1 MKETEP
7 KKEGDV
13 SGQEKVPGQ
22 ILSKGEE
29 RYNAISNSLKSARS
43 KMGSWFSRAGSFLK
57 KSAFVALET
66 PENIAA
72 GAEFVADKTVEGV
85 KATGHGIAVG
95 AEYAAAGAI
104 IAGAAVVEGAKYT
117 GEKIAEGA
125 VATGHGIAAGAEFV
139 ADKTVEGV
147 KYTGEKIA
155 QGAEYAANKTE
166 QFGDWVED
174 SAKSAYHFSAEQYQ
188 KASTFVEQKGE
199 MVKNY
204 VEDKKDLAVAVG
216 SFLAEKTV
224 EKLNIAK
231 EGVVN
236 NYNSAMEYGKE
247 AVDSA
252 TQRAQKAKEF
262 FKSKWNTL
270 RMDMLTRK
278 AEVQRERL
286 EKTQRKLSQFNQV
299 AELGNKLA

>member
-1 MKETEP
+1 
-7 KKEGDV
+7 
-13 SGQEKVPGQ
+13 
-22 ILSKGEE
+22 
-29 RYNAISNSLKSARS
+29 
-43 KMGSWFSRAGSFLK
+43 
-57 KSAFVALET
+57 
-66 PENIAA
+66 
-72 GAEFVADKTVEGV
+72 
-85 KATGHGIAVG
+85 
-95 AEYAAAGAI
+95 
-104 IAGAAVVEGAKYT
+104 
-117 GEKIAEGA
+117 
-125 VATGHGIAAGAEFV
+125 
-139 ADKTVEGV
+139 
-147 KYTGEKIA
+147 
-155 QGAEYAANKTE
+155 
-166 QFGDWVED
+166 
-174 SAKSAYHFSAEQYQ
+174 
-188 KASTFVEQKGE
+188 